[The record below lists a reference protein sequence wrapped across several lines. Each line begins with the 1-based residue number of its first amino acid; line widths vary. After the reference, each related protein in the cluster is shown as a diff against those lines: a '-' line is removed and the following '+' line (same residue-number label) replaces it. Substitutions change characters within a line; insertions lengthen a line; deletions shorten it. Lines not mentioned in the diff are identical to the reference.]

1 MTTYTKTDIVTSPLE
16 ITSFAV
22 YSTDVYYIMY
32 NNITHDNTIYKTN
45 GGASIVMYTIQS
57 NSTKKLNSIQVSPD
71 GTYIIAVMSNNNG
84 SASPTNIF
92 YKVLT
97 TSPYT
102 VTVYNN
108 LDSPTDINVQY
119 RFVITTDDTLY
130 VSTTNSLYNTPRIA
144 HISLNENEGIYT
156 WKVSSYKFYGTDKGY
171 GYNDFVYT
179 ITDIIYNED
188 EQTFYFILPDYEV
201 VEDSIGGGEEGGD
214 PQYIQQSTGLSTI
227 SSWNLNSNEVIYSS
241 VYTTDTSGVSIYDL
255 YLTNTN
261 HIYTLINHQN
271 NSDFIYDITT
281 FSSMVD
287 FNDFD
292 PPILVDSTRRIA
304 QSSTGENNDETFYL
318 IRTEQSTSY
327 ITKLYNSENE
337 LEIGGDP
344 HIKTLSGKHYLLP
357 NENKYYCLLKYF
369 DNFEITCSTNYIT
382 DKNINALNIY
392 HKSKYRKYDLSKL
405 KKSHW
410 IFNYTYM
417 DKIKIKLKD
426 DYVIICMDTLTV
438 TEQNN
443 KTNKITINEITPQ
456 RGVFSIRQKSY
467 CKLTQN
473 TKQIQILCELDNNET
488 VSLDLVTDMTYDEL
502 HNINLKTKNIDS
514 AKLDGCMISEQHI
527 IIRTEL

>member
-45 GGASIVMYTIQS
+45 GGGSIVMYTIQS

-71 GTYIIAVMSNNNG
+71 GTYIITAMSNNNG

-130 VSTTNSLYNTPRIA
+130 VSTTNSVYNTPRIA
-144 HISLNENEGIYT
+144 HISLNENGGIYT
-156 WKVSSYKFYGTDKGY
+156 WEVSSYKFYGTDQGT
-171 GYNDFVYT
+171 GYNDYMYT
-179 ITDIIYNED
+179 ITDIIYNENTQD
-188 EQTFYFILPDYEV
+188 FYFILPYSIVDLVFDEDTQQYSNEQIYDNYNEV
-201 VEDSIGGGEEGGD
+201 
-214 PQYIQQSTGLSTI
+214 YT
-227 SSWNLNSNEVIYSS
+227 WNLSSDDTIYSLIYSGVQDNNIKDLTRKYTDDVGVFS
-241 VYTTDTSGVSIYDL
+241 VLDEQHNGIYDTSNGYI
-255 YLTNTN
+255 
-261 HIYTLINHQN
+261 IN
-271 NSDFIYDITT
+271 
-281 FSSMVD
+281 
-287 FNDFD
+287 FNDFN
-292 PPILVDSTRRIA
+292 PAILFDNVKRIA
-304 QSSTGENNDETFYL
+304 QSSSGVSNEDIFYL
-318 IRTEQSTSY
+318 IRTEQSISY